1 MCSIEASSICNLA
14 SVVLA
19 WLEKIWRIR
28 STLSQTCKLG
38 FINAGEKPKEAAV
51 RELYDSVKIRA
62 YEKDLEQAGVMNLFT
77 LRPDGVRERTLT
89 ITIFICE
96 NFQGVPHMT
105 SGFKPRWFNLSSI
118 PYNDMFEDTKEW
130 LGRVMSG
137 EKVVI
142 EIISTTDEQTNIT
155 KVKDVLVRNIF
166 EK

>member
-1 MCSIEASSICNLA
+1 MEKRDAVLIFLINDNEILLA
-14 SVVLA
+14 ESNYRNN
-19 WLEKIWRIR
+19 RITWNGV
-28 STLSQTCKLG
+28 SG